1 MNDRGKSYKGV
12 VPKKQ
17 ANKGGGA
24 PRSAEPVEGRALT
37 KGNSHYQNR
46 ARAQKR
52 EALHHAEA
60 RIRQVAESGKEVQ
73 LTTLWHHVYN
83 IDRLREAYFNLK
95 PKAAAGV
102 DGETWQSYG
111 RTLEDNL
118 QDLSERLKRGSYKA
132 RPVLRVYIPKSDGR
146 QRPIGIPA
154 LEDKVVQRATVEVL
168 NAVYEVDF
176 LGFSYGFRPGRS
188 QHNALDAVTVGIE
201 HRKVNWVL
209 DADIRGFFDAIDHEW
224 LIKFIEHRI
233 ADKRVL
239 RHVRKWLNAGVIE
252 QEEWS
257 AAETGT
263 PQGGSVSPLLANIY
277 LHYALDLW
285 AKQWRTRQA
294 RGEMIIV
301 RYADD
306 FVVGFQHESDAK
318 QFRREL
324 EERLRTF
331 QLELHPDKTRLIE
344 FGRYAAERREKRG
357 EGRPETFSFLG
368 FLHIC
373 GRKRKG
379 GFTVRRKTLAK
390 RKSAKLVAIRVELR
404 RRMHHPVP
412 EVGRWL
418 GSVLRGYYNYHAVPG
433 NLGTLKGFRT
443 QVYWMWRWILRR
455 RSQRSKLTKT
465 RMERLAKRW
474 LPEPRRI
481 HPYPDQRLRV

>member
-154 LEDKVVQRATVEVL
+154 LEDK
-168 NAVYEVDF
+168 
-176 LGFSYGFRPGRS
+176 
-188 QHNALDAVTVGIE
+188 
-201 HRKVNWVL
+201 
-209 DADIRGFFDAIDHEW
+209 
-224 LIKFIEHRI
+224 
-233 ADKRVL
+233 
-239 RHVRKWLNAGVIE
+239 
-252 QEEWS
+252 
-257 AAETGT
+257 
-263 PQGGSVSPLLANIY
+263 
-277 LHYALDLW
+277 
-285 AKQWRTRQA
+285 
-294 RGEMIIV
+294 
-301 RYADD
+301 
-306 FVVGFQHESDAK
+306 
-318 QFRREL
+318 
-324 EERLRTF
+324 
-331 QLELHPDKTRLIE
+331 
-344 FGRYAAERREKRG
+344 
-357 EGRPETFSFLG
+357 
-368 FLHIC
+368 
-373 GRKRKG
+373 
-379 GFTVRRKTLAK
+379 
-390 RKSAKLVAIRVELR
+390 SAKLVAIRVELR